1 MQKVDE
7 AICGIMTDWGLTLP
21 LSLMV
26 QAATRVEEQN
36 KGRVNGCLAL
46 YIMC

>member
-7 AICGIMTDWGLTLP
+7 AICGVMTDWGFTLP

-36 KGRVNGCLAL
+36 KGRLTAVWPC
-46 YIMC
+46 I